1 MQSEDEVQ
9 FQDILVLGDRVRRE
23 IVRFG
28 SVDVSNAIV
37 SITVKGKLNE
47 ITEAKLTVNSR
58 SSVVSR
64 MDLSSQVTVEQVQG
78 DHSRL
83 MFTGFVVSA
92 AAEEE
97 SIRITCSARPEFAER
112 RVAPMAT
119 ADMPAIEMLY
129 TLARGGGLSDE
140 QIRIH
145 GLHELP
151 SEVFEVVCSIEGIEV
166 DKSIPIGSVT
176 IASKGFVDLS
186 SVPESNGFT
195 NEFSDAS
202 AYAITYVES
211 RLALVAEEAAIHA
224 FDFALS
230 WLTVRSRYSVP
241 PLPDGSTGSWER
253 KSLFVEPRRGRFI
266 YVRGLRTNRRWLR
279 VPEQEPNMTML
290 QPSSRH
296 ASITRPKIPRDLAR
310 NVVQSILACARAA
323 RGDDNISRITALWES
338 IEFYVGKTPVP
349 DLFSKADKRAIRRSL
364 VKFDDPLKS
373 ARLENLLADINN
385 PPLFVRFRR
394 RVALDGAPISQSDI
408 DLLAKLR
415 KVRNDV
421 VHGRSPREPE
431 KHEVDQGVA
440 IVSRILVYTVHRLRG
455 GDALG

>member
-166 DKSIPIGSVT
+166 DKSIPHWVG
-176 IASKGFVDLS
+176 D
-186 SVPESNGFT
+186 
-195 NEFSDAS
+195 
-202 AYAITYVES
+202 Y
-211 RLALVAEEAAIHA
+211 
-224 FDFALS
+224 
-230 WLTVRSRYSVP
+230 
-241 PLPDGSTGSWER
+241 
-253 KSLFVEPRRGRFI
+253 RFE
-266 YVRGLRTNRRWLR
+266 G
-279 VPEQEPNMTML
+279 
-290 QPSSRH
+290 
-296 ASITRPKIPRDLAR
+296 
-310 NVVQSILACARAA
+310 
-323 RGDDNISRITALWES
+323 
-338 IEFYVGKTPVP
+338 
-349 DLFSKADKRAIRRSL
+349 
-364 VKFDDPLKS
+364 
-373 ARLENLLADINN
+373 
-385 PPLFVRFRR
+385 FRR
-394 RVALDGAPISQSDI
+394 PVF
-408 DLLAKLR
+408 
-415 KVRNDV
+415 
-421 VHGRSPREPE
+421 RSGIEW
-431 KHEVDQGVA
+431 
-440 IVSRILVYTVHRLRG
+440 VYE
-455 GDALG
+455 